1 MPPGRRS
8 RGGPIA
14 ISGGGRALG
23 DALRRKHESEKATTA
38 RGLAAEGKVA
48 ATSKKKKKKKKK
60 KASKKVQTKSPK
72 TSTRSPEKQSRKKK
86 GKKKKRNLA
95 VVRRD

>member
-60 KASKKVQTKSPK
+60 ASKKVQTKSPK